1 MMIIMKITLIIQQI
15 TIQQLILHIIIPI
28 TPTILIIQPLQ
39 RPVLLNLLVR
49 KVVIVVHH
57 HKKLMEKK

>member
-1 MMIIMKITLIIQQI
+1 MKITLIIQQI

-49 KVVIVVHH
+49 KVVVVVVHH